1 MAVPSPN
8 KNDAGTGTYQQQQ
21 QRLEFCKNLP
31 FPYLTITM
39 YAPTAGI
46 GGVIGKR
53 GSKIAALEK
62 QATSMLT
69 EPISRDQVVRVSI
82 VHHQT
87 HHHHNHQQHN
97 TNSGSSGG
105 NGNSPSNNDIQD
117 GNPPSAPTQGQQQ
130 QQQPQASIVP
140 TTFTELD
147 FSSPEW
153 TPIVIKS
160 APAAALFV
168 ATTIDTICSE
178 FVNDPKND
186 LLYVFDLPISYAD
199 NKKLA
204 AIIGKRG
211 QTIGKLSADNECRI
225 FIPPRQRTTA
235 NVIQLEAPLENCMS
249 CLQDLGELFSQL
261 N

>member
-1 MAVPSPN
+1 MGVSSQN
-8 KNDAGTGTYQQQQ
+8 KDDSGTSTNQQQRQ
-21 QRLEFCKNLP
+21 PQRLEFCNTLP

-87 HHHHNHQQHN
+87 HHHHNHQHHN
-97 TNSGSSGG
+97 TNSSSSSD
-105 NGNSPSNNDIQD
+105 GNSPSNNDNQD
-117 GNPPSAPTQGQQQ
+117 GTGTHGQ

-186 LLYVFDLPISYAD
+186 LLYVIDIPISYAD

-204 AIIGKRG
+204 AIIGK
-211 QTIGKLSADNECRI
+211 
-225 FIPPRQRTTA
+225 
-235 NVIQLEAPLENCMS
+235 
-249 CLQDLGELFSQL
+249 
-261 N
+261 